1 MKKISAAAA
10 ALIGTLFF
18 GILWLNNL
26 VSASRFYALL
36 FRGEFAG
43 TDRVPSGFWTA
54 LDWST
59 IDLSTVTTFVPFF
72 GFALMFHRLFRPG
85 VSPEAPFFPGYD
97 RFNIAL
103 GLLGTIWGIILVGY
117 YPTDQIS
124 IGALMRCLHT
134 AMFSTLIAVAWV
146 MVLMP
151 AAIVPVLR
159 LCARNTVVDDSELD
173 ELLDRISSGIGT
185 AADEFRKGADE
196 TAKFRTGLADA
207 ARALRELRQ
216 EAAAGREAEIAWQR
230 GAAETLAAFS
240 AAVRDLDANRRQLR
254 EENETLASENVR
266 LEREKIQTA
275 DAIRDLQRTIDQ
287 IRTALR

>member
-18 GILWLNNL
+18 GILWLNNV
-26 VSASRFYALL
+26 VSAGRFYGLL

-43 TDRVPSGFWTA
+43 TDKVPSGFWTG

-85 VSPEAPFFPGYD
+85 VSPETPFFPGYD

-103 GLLGTIWGIILVGY
+103 GLIGTIWGIILVGY
-117 YPTDQIS
+117 YPADQVS

-134 AMFSTLIAVAWV
+134 AMFSTLIAVVWV

-151 AAIVPVLR
+151 AVIVPVLR
-159 LCARNTVVDDSELD
+159 LCARHTVVDETELD
-173 ELLDRISSGIGT
+173 ELLDRITTGIGT
-185 AADEFRKGADE
+185 AAEEFRKGADE
-196 TAKFRTGLADA
+196 TAKFRSGLADA
-207 ARALRELRQ
+207 GKALRELRQ
-216 EAAAGREAEIAWQR
+216 EAASGREAEIAWQR
-230 GAAETLAAFS
+230 SAAETLAAFS
-240 AAVRDLDANRRQLR
+240 AAVRDLDSNRRLLR
-254 EENETLASENVR
+254 EENEKLATENAR
-266 LEREKIQTA
+266 LERERIQTG
-275 DAIRDLQRTIDQ
+275 DTIRDLQRTIDQ